1 MSTVELSN
9 LDLALAAMLLVIN
22 GAISLAFGLRLE
34 KRLAIA
40 AVRMAVRRA
49 LSTRPRGSPVRRSLT
64 SVAETMAGVPST
76 RSGRCAVHF
85 TPAASKRPPSAAG
98 SA

>member
-9 LDLALAAMLLVIN
+9 LDLALAAMLLFIN

-40 AVRMAVRRA
+40 AVRMAVQLAAVGFVLKSVFAQTSPWWTILIA
-49 LSTRPRGSPVRRSLT
+49 LVM
-64 SVAETMAGVPST
+64 VGV
-76 RSGRCAVHF
+76 V
-85 TPAASKRPPSAAG
+85 TP
-98 SA
+98 